1 MQLIL
6 VFTVTLLAECL
17 SVFALYKN
25 ADNSEKSYKHDKYK
39 VKNRY
44 EENDDN
50 AYEAYDKSKR
60 SKSYGEFEGKQAYG
74 YKHHQKSEI
83 ICVPLAT
90 ASSYKLSQNEE
101 CAPYTL
107 NINETFESISNHN
120 TTLFLGLI
128 EYNPD
133 VDFEEATNGTTIC
146 VPSLKYKYKLSGPC
160 LSYIMQKGDKF
171 KSLSNRNQALL
182 INLTN
187 ANPSGFEV
195 FITHEKHY
203 KEDKDYLGYKR
214 NYKNDEMKS
223 NHEDKYMRY
232 KKSFICVPLETA
244 SKYKLR
250 KTEDC
255 APYMLNINETLVS
268 ISNNDLTLF
277 LELIELNP
285 GVNYM
290 TSTNGTI
297 ICVSSLKYNYKLSGP
312 CLAYHLEKGE
322 TLKSLSN
329 GDLSLYIGLKNSNPN
344 GYGYSYR
351 KKHIK
356 EVDIK
361 ETKPSMPYE

>member
-1 MQLIL
+1 MQLVSI
-6 VFTVTLLAECL
+6 FTVTLLAECL
-17 SVFALYKN
+17 SVFALYEN
-25 ADNSEKSYKHDKYK
+25 SDNSDISYKQDKYK

-44 EENDDN
+44 EKNDYN
-50 AYEAYDKSKR
+50 AYEAYEKSKR
-60 SKSYGEFEGKQAYG
+60 SKSYGEFEGKQTHG
-74 YKHHQKSEI
+74 YKHHQTSEI

-90 ASSYKLSQNEE
+90 ASSYRLSQNEE

-120 TTLFLGLI
+120 TTLFLALI

-133 VDFEEATNGTTIC
+133 VDFEKAANGTTIC

-160 LSYIMQKGDKF
+160 LSYIMQKGDTF

-195 FITHEKHY
+195 FITHEKYY
-203 KEDKDYLGYKR
+203 KGDKDYLGYKR
-214 NYKNDEMKS
+214 NYED
-223 NHEDKYMRY
+223 EDKYMRY
-232 KKSFICVPLETA
+232 KKSFICVPLATA
-244 SKYKLR
+244 SKYKL
-250 KTEDC
+250 KKSEDC
-255 APYMLNINETLVS
+255 APYILNINETLVS

-277 LELIELNP
+277 LELKELNP
-285 GVNYM
+285 RVNYM
-290 TSTNGTI
+290 TATNGTI
-297 ICVSSLKYNYKLSGP
+297 ICVSSLKYDYKLSGP

-322 TLKSLSN
+322 TFKSLSN

-344 GYGYSYR
+344 GYGYNYR